1 MSIQCADS
9 QALLAV
15 SLRAYF
21 RQALADCRQLTLDL
35 VADIQPELLKRQ
47 AHPDFSPVGWH
58 LGHIA
63 YTESLWAAQQGAG
76 QPSEFS
82 RYLLLFAADGL
93 PKAKRENLP
102 DLLEILTYLGEVR
115 SQTLQALSIADLP
128 AQAPIWHWLLQHES
142 QHAETIAM
150 VLALHR
156 LGERIP
162 GPSPQ
167 KQKSPVSDM
176 VYVSGGESVQG
187 SNLPAAIDNERPAH
201 SVSLAGYWIDRTPV
215 TCGQY
220 RHFVEAGGYQQAQWW
235 TPEGWHWQQSAQVKA
250 PLYWNNS
257 DFDQHPV
264 CGVSWYE
271 ADAYA
276 RFVGKRLPTE
286 AEWAKAAGWDAIAS
300 QSRLYPWGDSLRDEC
315 NYGQQVGATT
325 PVGQFAHTSLYGCKD
340 MLGNIWEWTDSW
352 FAGYPGFNPFPY
364 AGYSQVYF
372 DQAHRVLRGGSWATP
387 QWALRNSFRNWYH
400 PHRREAFAGFRCA
413 AKKPPC

>member
-1 MSIQCADS
+1 MSIQCTDS
-9 QALLAV
+9 RLPTV
-15 SLRAYF
+15 SLRTYF
-21 RQALADCRQLTLDL
+21 RQALDDCRQTTLNLITD
-35 VADIQPELLKRQ
+35 VPPELFKRQ

-63 YTESLWAAQQGAG
+63 YTESLWTAQHGAG
-76 QPSEFS
+76 QSGEFS
-82 RYLLLFAADGL
+82 HYLRLFEADGL
-93 PKAKRENLP
+93 PKAERENLP
-102 DLLEILTYLGEVR
+102 DLMEILVYLEKVR
-115 SQTLQALSIADLP
+115 SQTLQTLAAIDLP
-128 AQAPIWHWLLQHES
+128 TQAALWHWLLQHES

-156 LGERIP
+156 LAERNIS
-162 GPSPQ
+162 GRSPQ
-167 KQKSPVSDM
+167 SPSSASDM
-176 VYVSGGESVQG
+176 VYVSTGTSIQG

-220 RHFVEAGGYQQAQWW
+220 RQFSESGGYQQAQWW
-235 TPEGWHWQQSAQVKA
+235 TPEGWQWQQSAQVKA
-250 PLYWNNS
+250 PLYWNDS
-257 DFDQHPV
+257 TDQHPV

-286 AEWAKAAGWDAIAS
+286 AEWAKAAGWDALTS
-300 QSRLYPWGDSLRDEC
+300 QSRLYPWGDSLCDEC
-315 NYGQQVGATT
+315 NYGQQVGTTT
-325 PVGQFAHTSLYGCKD
+325 PVGQFAHTSPYGCKD
-340 MLGNIWEWTDSW
+340 MLGNVWEWTDSW
-352 FAGYPGFNPFPY
+352 FEGYPGFRPFPY

-387 QWALRNSFRNWYH
+387 QWALRNCFRNWYH

-413 AKKPPC
+413 A